1 MKITTYTVLNFSS
14 IENIFIQIFS
24 YISEW
29 LGDQRFSDNRGS
41 LFILSSKLIER
52 IKNLSLLFPKV
63 QNKFDNETPLSIRTC
78 IFFDW
83 RCRSDSISSCL
94 TSFSILSV
102 SSSPLLNMAEL
113 SLPEPVYSPAP
124 ERGGRGGGRE
134 GGRERGEGGREGGRD
149 GSGSGEREGRREG
162 GREGRTNGSGSGER
176 DE

>member
-1 MKITTYTVLNFSS
+1 MTKGFRIT
-14 IENIFIQIFS
+14 E
-24 YISEW
+24 
-29 LGDQRFSDNRGS
+29 G
-41 LFILSSKLIER
+41 LFLSSQVS
-52 IKNLSLLFPKV
+52 SLKGLKIYLYYFPDTKV